1 MASTTVHHHPSNDPL
16 EHPPLWHTAVPVV
29 AATLALLGLA
39 AQVTIDVGKIT
50 CDQFALFKVSDP
62 DTIAVWLHGYYSGK
76 ENNTLV
82 EVEKLKA
89 NVKKL
94 RDYCLQNPDTNLLT
108 AVETLMG
115 E

>member
-1 MASTTVHHHPSNDPL
+1 MHERLKSLAIAGKSLMLAVALSLPLGVTAS
-16 EHPPLWHTAVPVV
+16 
-29 AATLALLGLA
+29 

-50 CDQFALFKVSDP
+50 CNQFALYKVSDP

-76 ENNTLV
+76 RDNTVV

-94 RDYCLQNPDTNLLT
+94 RDYCLQNPDTNLLQ
-108 AVETLMG
+108 AVDSLMNP
-115 E
+115 

>member
-1 MASTTVHHHPSNDPL
+1 MHKRPKSFATCVR
-16 EHPPLWHTAVPVV
+16 
-29 AATLALLGLA
+29 TLAVALA
-39 AQVTIDVGKIT
+39 LTVPLPTAAIAQVTIDVGKIT

-76 ENNTLV
+76 ENNTVV

-115 E
+115 D